1 MEILVRVID
10 KEQPDPVLNPL
21 VSKRGDLIVSM
32 PDGHGWSELE
42 RTEDYW
48 RIIRCPILQ
57 THKETLEQQKY
68 FENKARRRREYSID
82 FSKLPNPQLY
92 EGTRTVDIIDV
103 SRKDLIKATTKK
115 P

>member
-1 MEILVRVID
+1 MELLVRIID
-10 KEQPDPVLNPL
+10 KYQPDPELNPF
-21 VSKRGDLIVSM
+21 VSKRGDFIVGM

-57 THKETLEQQKY
+57 THGDTLGQQKF
-68 FENKARRRREYSID
+68 FEHKPRRRREYFID
-82 FSKLPNPQLY
+82 FSKLPNSELY

-115 P
+115 L